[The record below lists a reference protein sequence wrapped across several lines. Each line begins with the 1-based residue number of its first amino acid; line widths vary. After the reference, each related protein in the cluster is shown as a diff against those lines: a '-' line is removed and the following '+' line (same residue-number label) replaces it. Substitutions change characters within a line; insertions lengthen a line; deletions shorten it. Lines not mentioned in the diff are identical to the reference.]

1 MVVKVGVDG
10 IKAVLL
16 HDVVPYILHIS
27 GGKTVETKR
36 KTFLPQNLTVVKLE
50 PLNLFQS
57 AVDARQPLLAYL

>member
-1 MVVKVGVDG
+1 MELVVKVGVDG

-36 KTFLPQNLTVVKLE
+36 KTFGCGI
-50 PLNLFQS
+50 
-57 AVDARQPLLAYL
+57 